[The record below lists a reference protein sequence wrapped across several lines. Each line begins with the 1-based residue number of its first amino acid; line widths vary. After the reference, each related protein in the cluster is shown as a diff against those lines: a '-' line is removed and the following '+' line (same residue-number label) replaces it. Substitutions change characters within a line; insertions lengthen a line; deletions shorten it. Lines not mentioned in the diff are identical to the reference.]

1 MISPKNMEV
10 LKYMAELR
18 GTTVENVVNSLIE
31 NHLIGSRVEKPDNAL
46 EFPSDRSSESVEA
59 VTSILTALRSYTTGL
74 T

>member
-31 NHLIGSRVEKPDNAL
+31 NHLIGSRVDKPDNEL
-46 EFPSDRSSESVEA
+46 EFPSDMSSESVEA